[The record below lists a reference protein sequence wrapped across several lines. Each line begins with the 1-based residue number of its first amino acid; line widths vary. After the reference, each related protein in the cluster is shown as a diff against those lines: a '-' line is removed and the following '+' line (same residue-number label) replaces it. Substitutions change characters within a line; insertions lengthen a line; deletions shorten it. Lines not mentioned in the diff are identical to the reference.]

1 MRPFFIIFLLLA
13 ALVLPAQVPL
23 FRAHPTKSLGNA
35 RLKTLAQDREGWMWC
50 GTEEGEVYRYDG
62 LDFQQIKRPDSL
74 RSPVTALA
82 DLWGSMWVGY
92 RDGSIAYI
100 PKGVLAEV
108 PAELASP
115 HALLSGMALW
125 QPEEGLPKQPITG
138 FATDHSGGLWIG
150 TYGEGVYVWK
160 NQRLYQFSHADDG
173 MASDDV
179 YALCADPQGR
189 IWVATDAG
197 INICEMPQ
205 AGMKKVAHIGTAQ
218 GLPDEIVTALCPDQ
232 SGNVWVGTHD
242 QGFGCFSAAALERRY
257 WASSWAYGPVSA
269 LAAIG
274 SEELWVAAEKDG
286 LLRLDRHDLSLHALP
301 EQHPLRHAT
310 LRRLCKDREGL
321 LWSISDRGLL
331 HSCNVRYGALSLPL
345 KEVQCV
351 LRDTQGVLWMGTP
364 QGLVRFAEGRSA
376 VVLTKNVVSLWLSG
390 PTGTLW
396 VGTFDE
402 GAFLLDHA
410 GKVLR
415 HITPADGL
423 PNGSVLSIA
432 GQEGQVWL
440 ATLGGVTVCDLQG
453 RVLPVETVVQRELGS
468 SYVYKIM
475 ADHRGRIWFCTDG
488 KGLAIYEP
496 PHLRYIRQA
505 NGVELRTVYSAVE
518 DEQGRIWFSAD
529 QKGLF
534 CYDGSQKFRH
544 YTLSNGLHSL
554 NMVGLA
560 VEGRGKLVIG
570 YEDGFEV
577 LDPSRPDHFVF
588 FDPANGAPLAEMNL
602 NAMSRDA
609 QGNVWMGTRQ
619 GVVRVA
625 TFGEPFLDDPQPALT
640 AVSVFMQPIDFQ
652 RQQTFAHDQN
662 YFLFQFKGLW
672 YTQPDA
678 VNYRYRLES
687 FDPAW
692 RVSKDNQASY
702 SKLPPGRYIFR
713 LQASEHGNFE
723 EVPEIS
729 WAFEIEAPIW
739 MKWWFYV
746 LLAAPLAAA
755 LWALVKNREA
765 RLNREALLKR
775 EAVEAQFAALKSQ
788 INPHFLFNSF
798 NTLITIIE

>member
-402 GAFLLDHA
+402 GA
-410 GKVLR
+410 
-415 HITPADGL
+415 
-423 PNGSVLSIA
+423 
-432 GQEGQVWL
+432 
-440 ATLGGVTVCDLQG
+440 
-453 RVLPVETVVQRELGS
+453 
-468 SYVYKIM
+468 
-475 ADHRGRIWFCTDG
+475 
-488 KGLAIYEP
+488 
-496 PHLRYIRQA
+496 
-505 NGVELRTVYSAVE
+505 
-518 DEQGRIWFSAD
+518 
-529 QKGLF
+529 
-534 CYDGSQKFRH
+534 
-544 YTLSNGLHSL
+544 
-554 NMVGLA
+554 
-560 VEGRGKLVIG
+560 
-570 YEDGFEV
+570 
-577 LDPSRPDHFVF
+577 
-588 FDPANGAPLAEMNL
+588 
-602 NAMSRDA
+602 
-609 QGNVWMGTRQ
+609 
-619 GVVRVA
+619 
-625 TFGEPFLDDPQPALT
+625 
-640 AVSVFMQPIDFQ
+640 
-652 RQQTFAHDQN
+652 
-662 YFLFQFKGLW
+662 
-672 YTQPDA
+672 
-678 VNYRYRLES
+678 
-687 FDPAW
+687 
-692 RVSKDNQASY
+692 
-702 SKLPPGRYIFR
+702 
-713 LQASEHGNFE
+713 
-723 EVPEIS
+723 
-729 WAFEIEAPIW
+729 
-739 MKWWFYV
+739 
-746 LLAAPLAAA
+746 
-755 LWALVKNREA
+755 
-765 RLNREALLKR
+765 
-775 EAVEAQFAALKSQ
+775 
-788 INPHFLFNSF
+788 
-798 NTLITIIE
+798 